1 MVPQIKAGESV
12 FLVRLDRPRSGRR
25 RRRRRRLSRPAQ
37 TKKSGIIAAA
47 WYWPGWARPAKADF
61 NKICQSH
68 DSRDV
73 DNFAPKPG
81 FFAFKRES

>member
-1 MVPQIKAGESV
+1 MVPQMKAGELK
-12 FLVRLDRPRSGRR
+12 FLVGWRRVRSRRR

-37 TKKSGIIAAA
+37 TKRSGIIAAA
-47 WYWPGWARPAKADF
+47 WHWPGWARPAKADF